1 MGVQLSSLSA
11 LTAVVHCVK
20 GGGSEVLMQVTRS
33 VRAKIHKWLGR
44 LGLLGKNP
52 VVPYGPGAP

>member
-1 MGVQLSSLSA
+1 
-11 LTAVVHCVK
+11 
-20 GGGSEVLMQVTRS
+20 MQVTRS